1 MRYDSMFVFIKIF
14 INPNNKIKL
23 SNFDSLNALSLIIK
37 YINNNV
43 VANYHRFSDG
53 KSQQSKLMVTINIFF
68 GDTLRGRRKR
78 AKSFSVQLWRF
89 YNHYVNHVYR
99 WKILSLKE
107 FILGTNFGKSITQI
121 IGCYTIYYS
130 MLKILLKTWLI
141 NIFEFKVFIF
151 WIKTLLKF
159 NLNVSFLT

>member
-78 AKSFSVQLWRF
+78 AKSFSVQL
-89 YNHYVNHVYR
+89 
-99 WKILSLKE
+99 
-107 FILGTNFGKSITQI
+107 
-121 IGCYTIYYS
+121 
-130 MLKILLKTWLI
+130 
-141 NIFEFKVFIF
+141 
-151 WIKTLLKF
+151 
-159 NLNVSFLT
+159 